1 MLLATS
7 SSSTVCTT
15 ASRHGRPGCAHMW
28 SGALLTM
35 LDMVQSA
42 VAFPPSGPASHQLA
56 EAEHSLSATPRRLSG
71 GPKKGCFPQQPLPK
85 FIASAMAPS
94 ATFCTRCPKC
104 ASTASRCRSRS
115 AALHGN
121 AFDVRRRHLAC
132 RLTTQS
138 HDSDALCPFPLPC
151 RACSRPQDA
160 PSVRL
165 VLRCP
170 PALSHCAQQLRATL

>member
-1 MLLATS
+1 
-7 SSSTVCTT
+7 
-15 ASRHGRPGCAHMW
+15 MW

-42 VAFPPSGPASHQLA
+42 VAFPPSGPASHRLA

-71 GPKKGCFPQQPLPK
+71 GPKKKGCFAQQPLPK
-85 FIASAMAPS
+85 VIVSAMAPS

-104 ASTASRCRSRS
+104 ASTASRCRSSS
-115 AALHGN
+115 AALHHN
-121 AFDVRRRHLAC
+121 AVDVRRHLAC
-132 RLTTQS
+132 RLTTQFLN
-138 HDSDALCPFPLPC
+138 SDALRSFPLPC

-170 PALSHCAQQLRATL
+170 PALLYCAQQLRATL